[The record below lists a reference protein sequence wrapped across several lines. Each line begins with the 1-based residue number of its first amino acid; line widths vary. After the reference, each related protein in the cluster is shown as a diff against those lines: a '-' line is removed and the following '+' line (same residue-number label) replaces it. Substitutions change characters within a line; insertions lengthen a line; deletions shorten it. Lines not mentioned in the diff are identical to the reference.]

1 VVLLP
6 NLKFAGIDV
15 TITGENYRYR
25 SDRGVEAIG
34 DGYVEVEEAAR
45 SDGKLIAKFTGEF
58 DVERALI
65 DERIFLLAESAAENV
80 PEMPE
85 GVNIPEGARQAPGT
99 ERVEIAEAP
108 PTPVLVEIGLSADK
122 NVWIRTEEM
131 ELEVAGAV
139 TFHVTEDYVG
149 LSGAAHTLR
158 GRYAVL
164 NTDFDVDRGEMRFV
178 DPSDIFASVMD
189 AEASTR
195 VLDENVTFDVSGTL
209 GEPIVVGRT
218 ESGMSEAEI
227 YELLAL
233 RQKRTTDETDPTAS
247 TGVVSGAFYESWGA
261 LLATRFGR
269 ELGREIGLDTF
280 DVAVEGDGAR
290 DVRVGKYL
298 GSDVFVRYRER
309 IGSTDVATAAD
320 QARALETLETPERQL
335 LLEYRLSRIFQLQ
348 GETGVI
354 EEDPY
359 LNVDLKAEWGY

>member
-1 VVLLP
+1 VVRLP
-6 NLKFAGIDV
+6 NLKFAGIDLK
-15 TITGENYRYR
+15 ITGRNYRYR
-25 SDRGVEAIG
+25 SDRGVEALG
-34 DGYVEVEEAAR
+34 DGWVEVKEAER
-45 SDGKLIAKFTGEF
+45 SDGKLIAKFSGEF

-65 DERIFLLAESAAENV
+65 DDRIFLLAETAAENV

-85 GVNIPEGARQAPGT
+85 GIRIPEAARQAPGAEMT
-99 ERVEIAEAP
+99 ELGETP
-108 PTPVLVEIGLSADK
+108 PVPVLVELDLFGDK

-131 ELEVAGAV
+131 ELEIAGAV
-139 TFHVTEDYVG
+139 TFHMTEDYIG
-149 LSGAAHTLR
+149 LTGEAHTLR

-164 NTDFDVDRGEMRFV
+164 NTDFDVDRGEMQFV

-195 VLDENVTFDVSGTL
+195 VLDEDVTFDVTGTL

-218 ESGMSEAEI
+218 ESDMSEAEI

-233 RQKRTTDETDPTAS
+233 RTKRSVDDPTQTS
-247 TGVVSGAFYESWGA
+247 TGVVSDAFYESWGA

-269 ELGREIGLDTF
+269 ELSREIGLDTF
-280 DVAVEGDGAR
+280 DVAVQGDGAR

-309 IGSTDVATAAD
+309 IGTTDSGSTAD
-320 QARALETLETPERQL
+320 ETRALETLETPERQL